1 MRGYRELKVWQLGIE
16 ITSSLYELTDKFPQR
31 ELYGLTSQIRRAA
44 VSVPSNIAEG
54 HTRGQTK
61 DLIRFLG
68 ISRGSI
74 AELETQLIISERL
87 GNISTE
93 DLKRIMSILD
103 EESRMLA
110 GLRRSLTSKL
120 RKQF

>member
-16 ITSSLYELTDKFPQR
+16 ITSLLYELTDKFPQR

-87 GNISTE
+87 GYITTE

-110 GLRRSLTSKL
+110 GLRRSLTAKL